1 MIIKNDDKRLSVD
14 VIPIEISEI
23 TFRLLGITPLIC
35 NRQSE
40 KAKHSL
46 LLPEPRKNK
55 AQREQTLKHEP
66 LVEFRASPYR
76 NRDASEP
83 TLLHMPGG
91 MFKKCLSQAAIDI
104 PGASKA
110 QIGRL
115 VSLVSTQINLYG
127 VPHLRADMV
136 RQAGMTRTPDVRF
149 RACLP
154 EWACEVTYSYVASV
168 ITPNSIANLLSA
180 AGVICGIG
188 DYRVEKG
195 AGDFGKFRIAVEDDP
210 DWNRIVAEGG
220 RDVQEAAMLNPIFY
234 DDEARELLEWFDDEI
249 DRRRKVPDIAI
260 SSRARK
266 THEEERVQ

>member
-1 MIIKNDDKRLSVD
+1 MVTKIDKKDLGVE
-14 VIPIEISEI
+14 VVPIEIQEI
-23 TFRLLGITPLIC
+23 TFRLLGVTPLIC

-55 AQREQTLKHEP
+55 AQREQTLKHVP
-66 LVEFRASPYR
+66 LDEFRASPYR
-76 NRDASEP
+76 NRDPSAP

-91 MFKKCLSQAAIDI
+91 MFKKCLAQAAIDI

-110 QIGRL
+110 QVGRL

-154 EWACEVTYSYVASV
+154 EWAVEVTYSYVSSV
-168 ITPNSIANLLSA
+168 ITPNSIANLLAA
-180 AGVICGIG
+180 AGMIVGVG

-195 AGDFGKFRIAVEDDP
+195 AGDFGKFRIVEESDD
-210 DWNRIVAEGG
+210 DWQRVVAEGG
-220 RDVQEAAMLNPIFY
+220 REVQEAAMLYPIFY
-234 DDEARELLEWFDDEI
+234 DDEARELCEWFDDELE
-249 DRRRKVPDIAI
+249 RRRKVPDIAV
-260 SSRARK
+260 STKAKKATS
-266 THEEERVQ
+266 EERVQ